1 MKWQKILSLVPA
13 PGGVVDFQGCLE
25 AFPVLEHAK
34 TTPQGVYHL
43 EGDVWTHTK
52 MVVKELVNHAD
63 YLAANDVERTTV
75 FFAALLHDVAK
86 YSTTVIDP
94 LTGAIGQPGHSR
106 RGAIDVRI
114 ALWDMEAPF
123 AVREHICR
131 LIAVHQVPFF
141 AFEGGP
147 GKPTAEFTARKFSW
161 CLSMKLLTMLAE
173 ADMRGRIC
181 PDQQKVLDAIELFR
195 EVARID
201 DCYDKPKAFS
211 TPHTAM
217 SYFRGAS
224 VDPSFEL
231 HQNMGSRVIVM
242 SGLPASGKNTWVS
255 AHCKELPVVSFDD
268 ARDELKLKHGENEGK
283 AASAAIEKAKHLLRS
298 KSSFVW
304 NATHLS
310 PQMRA
315 KSLDLLFAYDA
326 QVHLVYLES
335 SRKTIYSRN
344 NKRDT
349 SLKNSSI
356 EKMLFKWEVPLP
368 TEAHEVNYQHVS

>member
-1 MKWQKILSLVPA
+1 MKWQNIVSLVAA

-25 AFPVLEHAK
+25 AFPELEHAK
-34 TTPQGVYHL
+34 STPQGAYHL

-52 MVVKELVNHAD
+52 MVVEEMVNHAD
-63 YLAANDVERTTV
+63 YLAANSEERITG
-75 FFAALLHDVAK
+75 FLAALLHDVAK

-94 LTGAIGQPGHSR
+94 VTGAIGQPGHSR
-106 RGAIDVRI
+106 RGAIDARI
-114 ALWDMEAPF
+114 ALWDQGAPF
-123 AVREHICR
+123 AIREHVCR

-141 AFEGGP
+141 AFEGGS
-147 GKPTAEFTARKFSW
+147 GKPSAEFTARKFSW
-161 CLSMKLLTMLAE
+161 HLSMKLLTLLAE

-195 EVARID
+195 EVARIE

-211 TPHTAM
+211 TPHTAL

-224 VDPSFEL
+224 VDPTFEL
-231 HQNMGSRVIVM
+231 HQETGSRVIVM
-242 SGLPASGKNTWVS
+242 SGLPASGKNTWV
-255 AHCKELPVVSFDD
+255 ATHCKGLPVVSFDD
-268 ARDELKLKHGENEGK
+268 ARDELNLKHGENDGK
-283 AASAAIEKAKHLLRS
+283 AAHAAIEKAKVLLRE
-298 KSSFVW
+298 KKPFVW

-315 KSLDLLFAYDA
+315 KTLDLLFAYDA
-326 QVHLVYLES
+326 QTELVYLES
-335 SRKTIYSRN
+335 SRKTIFSRN

-349 SLKNSSI
+349 SLKSASI

-368 TEAHEVNYQHVS
+368 TEAHSVKYLMG